1 LWFLA
6 IKAQYLVVLERTNE
20 VPLFITCLKISL
32 LNGNFWI
39 SSEDKKRGG
48 FSSPPLSTSRL
59 IKQDLVKIRL
69 LDRRF

>member
-1 LWFLA
+1 MVIFGS
-6 IKAQYLVVLERTNE
+6 AQRT
-20 VPLFITCLKISL
+20 
-32 LNGNFWI
+32 
-39 SSEDKKRGG
+39 KKRGG